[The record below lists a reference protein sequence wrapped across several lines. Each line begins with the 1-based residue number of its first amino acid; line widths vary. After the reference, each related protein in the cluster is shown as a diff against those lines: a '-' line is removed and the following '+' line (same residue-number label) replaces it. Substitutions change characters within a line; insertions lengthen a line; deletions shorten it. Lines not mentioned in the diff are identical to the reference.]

1 MRNRHNIS
9 VIGATC
15 QDSGQQ
21 ITSQWRASKK
31 HVKST
36 EFCTPGAK
44 LSVIIWLI
52 DQICQNGSS
61 HPIISCE
68 LKSSSY
74 SLSSN
79 TGHNEES
86 DHANGSDETSQ
97 KSSAG
102 KLAELSSLS
111 SSSAATDNEPYQYA
125 GTHPSGQNHNK
136 TAIIKEAF
144 KQIKDKPL
152 G

>member
-1 MRNRHNIS
+1 MGNHKEVNSSKWNPKPGQNIES
-9 VIGATC
+9 PDG
-15 QDSGQQ
+15 
-21 ITSQWRASKK
+21 
-31 HVKST
+31 HFT
-36 EFCTPGAK
+36 EEK
-44 LSVIIWLI
+44 IEKLI

-111 SSSAATDNEPYQYA
+111 SSSAATDNEPYQNA